1 LGRIGANLRLKTAV
15 ALLLLAVVALAPGAF
30 AYPAAAPVASME
42 SADTHSTST
51 HSMDMTQGSAHA
63 CCDQHEGGACPA
75 DMNCNLPCGAFS
87 GLFAVLPEI
96 RSAERTQKMRDP
108 IRTDWN
114 RDGRLIAQNTPPPRS

>member
-1 LGRIGANLRLKTAV
+1 M
-15 ALLLLAVVALAPGAF
+15 ALLLLAVVVLAPGAF
-30 AYPAAAPVASME
+30 AYPSAAPVASME
-42 SADTHSTST
+42 SADTHSTSM
-51 HSMDMTQGSAHA
+51 HSAHSTDRTQGSAHA

-96 RSAERTQKMRDP
+96 RSAERTPKMYDP
-108 IRTDWN
+108 IQTDWN